1 MKKKRFLKLVMS
13 YGIQRDKAARM
24 AARVGKFGSYEALF
38 LSLRPSLAFWQM
50 GAAVRKA
57 GRTIRQAARAFGDMF
72 AAMGTALA
80 ACFSPALRG
89 YVDDAKER
97 EQKQADFSAAG
108 NVFLPSTHEI
118 IAGAQPEEE
127 NTAKMSMRVILKSG
141 AEFTVKC
148 DKFTLE
154 RNGLEQVTG
163 YNISGITENKPVY
176 LDFDEVAA
184 IVRVLSDEADAPPED
199 GGNEE

>member
-13 YGIQRDKAARM
+13 YGIQRDEAARM

-80 ACFSPALRG
+80 ACFSPAFFYFRPVPLI
-89 YVDDAKER
+89 
-97 EQKQADFSAAG
+97 SA
-108 NVFLPSTHEI
+108 SQTH
-118 IAGAQPEEE
+118 QPQ
-127 NTAKMSMRVILKSG
+127 R
-141 AEFTVKC
+141 
-148 DKFTLE
+148 
-154 RNGLEQVTG
+154 
-163 YNISGITENKPVY
+163 
-176 LDFDEVAA
+176 
-184 IVRVLSDEADAPPED
+184 
-199 GGNEE
+199 